1 MCSPPPCRTTSSHG
15 WTTSCSPTAHSLP
28 DRSSQPPTA
37 SPIPIHLSTRPRS
50 TTKGPARHA
59 SYYSCH
65 PVPDRSRRH
74 HRRCR
79 SRGTPHPRPGR
90 DRGRRHVRRAEQRP
104 LRRHRR
110 HGHPG
115 ARRNVYPTATLQST
129 ANGTSASRIHLQPYG
144 SESVKIDGSNL
155 PDGDWIF
162 KLTADYWTVSN
173 ITFQNSPDSAVVCQS
188 CASTVWSNIKTIN
201 GGDSGFT
208 LTGDSTTN
216 NTVKNIDSYGHYDAA
231 NHGENAD
238 GIAVKYGSGSGNLI
252 TGARLYNNSDDGL
265 DFWSFSS
272 PVTVEH
278 TWAMGNGK
286 NRWSDSAFAGD
297 GNGYKLGG
305 DGETVAH
312 VINNSAAWDNAG
324 NGFTENSNKGAIVIN
339 RTTAY
344 ANAKWGYYFATGA
357 GRLGRNLAVSNSSGS
372 VNKGSSVVS
381 SGNNWDW
388 GSRPRPS
395 RPRTRR
401 RRTTPVRRTGR
412 CPRRRSSRRAAAR
425 SGRR

>member
-1 MCSPPPCRTTSSHG
+1 MR
-15 WTTSCSPTAHSLP
+15 
-28 DRSSQPPTA
+28 
-37 SPIPIHLSTRPRS
+37 
-50 TTKGPARHA
+50 
-59 SYYSCH
+59 
-65 PVPDRSRRH
+65 RSR
-74 HRRCR
+74 
-79 SRGTPHPRPGR
+79 SRTRTVLTALATLAAAGGLGTLAGTTPAHAATVVVGTSAELTSAIKNATAGTTIQI
-90 DRGRRHVRRAEQRP
+90 RG
-104 LRRHRR
+104 
-110 HGHPG
+110 GTY
-115 ARRNVYPTATLQST
+115 YPTATLQST
-129 ANGTSASRIHLQPYG
+129 ANGTSASRIQLQPYE
-144 SESVKIDGSNL
+144 SETVKIDGSNL

-162 KLTADYWTVSN
+162 KLTADYWTVSR

-188 CASTVWSNIKTIN
+188 CASTVWDNIKTIN

-216 NTVKNIDSYGHYDAA
+216 NTVRNIDSYGHYDRA

-238 GIAVKYGSGSGNLI
+238 GIAIKFGSGSGNLV

-272 PVTVEH
+272 PVTIEH

-305 DGETVAH
+305 DGEVVAH
-312 VINNSAAWDNAG
+312 VVNNSAAWDNAG

-357 GRLGRNLAVSNSSGS
+357 ARLGKNLAVRGGSGL

-381 SGNNWDW
+381 SGNNWDSGISTPAFRSTDATSTYNARQSNGALPVTTFLTT
-388 GSRPRPS
+388 GS
-395 RPRTRR
+395 
-401 RRTTPVRRTGR
+401 TTIGATMD
-412 CPRRRSSRRAAAR
+412 
-425 SGRR
+425 